1 MSYAEENVS
10 AQQPPPR
17 QDARLPCAHGDE
29 ERAAGLEKAARE
41 GSQAAHPRPLL
52 RREALPRGAKLRNS
66 GEFRAVYESGRRYD
80 GRLVTAFVSPNLY
93 GEHRLG
99 ITASRKVAAQ
109 AVARN
114 RAKRLLREAFR
125 LSKPQLAELRATYDW
140 VLNAKRP
147 LLVVKMADALDDF
160 RKILGRVA
168 ADERKSARADGGQ
181 RDS

>member
-1 MSYAEENVS
+1 M
-10 AQQPPPR
+10 
-17 QDARLPCAHGDE
+17 
-29 ERAAGLEKAARE
+29 
-41 GSQAAHPRPLL
+41 
-52 RREALPRGAKLRNS
+52 PRGAKLRNS

-80 GRLVTAFVSPNLY
+80 GLLVTAFVAPNLL

-99 ITASRKVAAQ
+99 ITASRKVASQ

-125 LSKPQLAELRATYDW
+125 MSLPSLSEMQATYDW

-147 LLVVKMADALDDF
+147 LLVVKMADALEDF
-160 RKILGRVA
+160 RQILGRVA
-168 ADERKSARADGGQ
+168 ADERAKARADARQQ